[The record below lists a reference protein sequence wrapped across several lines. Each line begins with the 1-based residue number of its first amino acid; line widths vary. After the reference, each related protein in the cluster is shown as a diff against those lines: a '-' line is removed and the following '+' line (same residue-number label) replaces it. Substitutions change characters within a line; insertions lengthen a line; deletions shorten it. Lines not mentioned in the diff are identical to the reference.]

1 MERLRTRTAHADLA
15 PVAEGARFSVIVS
28 STDSISSARIEF
40 NDPDGMPATRTVSG
54 RTCDEVVSAAALITA
69 LTIEASSGAPSPA
82 DPKEPTTANPL
93 SRDTP
98 LPLAPREPPPRWLRS
113 WGFGATGGIDSW
125 TPGAGFS
132 WGGFGELAASAP
144 LALVRLTALGATS
157 STSVDTRSASFTSL
171 MARITVCPLSLR
183 IAEPLFLIPCSA
195 VDMGRVTGQG
205 EASADLPTP
214 HSTSIFWSS
223 IEAMLLVR
231 WHLGAV
237 VALEAGAEL
246 GFPLV
251 RHTFVFEGPTQ
262 VVYDVPSVG
271 VGAHA
276 AFAVRFH

>member
-1 MERLRTRTAHADLA
+1 LKRIRSSTVLIALTSLGLARSASGQDVAAAGAVLVKPDAAVGVAYDAPPGCPEASVFMERLRTRTAHADLA

-132 WGGFGELAASAP
+132 WGGFGELAASARGDQLHIGRHAERVVH
-144 LALVRLTALGATS
+144 LADGAHHRMPSFVTDS
-157 STSVDTRSASFTSL
+157 RASVSD
-171 MARITVCPLSLR
+171 
-183 IAEPLFLIPCSA
+183 PLFS
-195 VDMGRVTGQG
+195 R
-205 EASADLPTP
+205 
-214 HSTSIFWSS
+214 
-223 IEAMLLVR
+223 
-231 WHLGAV
+231 
-237 VALEAGAEL
+237 
-246 GFPLV
+246 
-251 RHTFVFEGPTQ
+251 RHGTRHR
-262 VVYDVPSVG
+262 S
-271 VGAHA
+271 
-276 AFAVRFH
+276 R